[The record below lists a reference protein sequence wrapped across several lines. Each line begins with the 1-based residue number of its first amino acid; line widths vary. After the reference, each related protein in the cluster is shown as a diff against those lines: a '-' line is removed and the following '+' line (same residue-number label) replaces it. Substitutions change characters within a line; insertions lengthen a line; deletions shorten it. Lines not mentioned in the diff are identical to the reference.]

1 LDDSPIYEPHVAQL
15 SELLRGADPLVV
27 VPEPDD
33 EWMRVVL
40 LRALESEASPAI
52 ESVNAAGLWT
62 TITRERVSVPRTAS
76 VEAFLDQ
83 HLPFLGSR
91 PLRLWLRLPGDGLMA
106 PPVAARLAEAAATV
120 RRTRSGARILV
131 SGADVMVPRALEH
144 VARTEPLERPRR
156 EGDVARN
163 FVVGVLAHLRHTA
176 IDEEVLDL
184 IVRRVQGLEA
194 SAVRRLLERAV
205 EAPERGDLVR
215 RIGLERN
222 RLMQGGVLEV
232 REVASD
238 VAANLGGLGVLKR
251 YLEDV
256 RDLFTALAESKHERR
271 HLEALIPK
279 GVLLVGLPGCG
290 KSLSAEV
297 AASMLSLP
305 LLQLHM
311 GRLMDRY
318 LGASESRLDAALAA
332 ATAAAPCVLWID
344 ELEKAVGGLG
354 GSEGGGTGGRMLG
367 RLLGWMQDNRR
378 GVFVIATA
386 NKLDHVPPELLRRGR
401 FDDHFVVGLPNAD
414 ERAEILAKHLPE
426 PEWTPTTR
434 VALARDL
441 KDYSG
446 ADLVALV
453 REAQRRCWLD
463 TQHQTPTRKHLD
475 NVRADGFK
483 PQAEQWKSDFDAM
496 RKGLEQ
502 RGFRSASDVEG
513 KPAPTRVKRPALTS
527 TLPSQLLDLLEAAD
541 EQLFQFKIDGSELS

>member
-1 LDDSPIYEPHVAQL
+1 
-15 SELLRGADPLVV
+15 
-27 VPEPDD
+27 
-33 EWMRVVL
+33 M
-40 LRALESEASPAI
+40 
-52 ESVNAAGLWT
+52 
-62 TITRERVSVPRTAS
+62 
-76 VEAFLDQ
+76 
-83 HLPFLGSR
+83 
-91 PLRLWLRLPGDGLMA
+91 
-106 PPVAARLAEAAATV
+106 
-120 RRTRSGARILV
+120 
-131 SGADVMVPRALEH
+131 
-144 VARTEPLERPRR
+144 
-156 EGDVARN
+156 
-163 FVVGVLAHLRHTA
+163 
-176 IDEEVLDL
+176 
-184 IVRRVQGLEA
+184 RRVQGLEA

-215 RIGLERN
+215 RVGLERN

-256 RDLFTALAESKHERR
+256 RDLFAALAESKHERR

-354 GSEGGGTGGRMLG
+354 GSEGSGTGGRMLG

-378 GVFVIATA
+378 GVFVNATA

-401 FDDHFVVGLPNAD
+401 FDDHFVVGLPNTD
-414 ERAEILAKHLPE
+414 ERTEILAQHLPE
-426 PEWTPTTR
+426 PEWTTTTR
-434 VALARDL
+434 MALARDL

-453 REAQRRCWLD
+453 REAQRVCWRE
-463 TQHQTPTRKHLD
+463 TQTQTPTRKHID
-475 NVRADGFK
+475 GVRADGFK

-496 RKGLEQ
+496 RKSLEQ

-513 KPAPTRVKRPALTS
+513 KPAPTRVKRAAQVSELPDALRELLESTTEQRFDFTLDGLELTLSILSVDGKRIARIAPTKTS
-527 TLPSQLLDLLEAAD
+527 TASQPDYFGNYTIGATESHLSLAANWWRGRAPQRASIHLDANAFYFASKMAPSTSSGFLRTQLSPIAETKIIYIATA
-541 EQLFQFKIDGSELS
+541 FKSKGSSYRIGVELQN